1 MSLLEAYLDERL
13 AFVETIDSL
22 TDDELE
28 RGPTLC
34 AGWAPRDVLAH
45 LMGLDLAVATYLR
58 TPGIGRANARV
69 VERFRRQS
77 IERLRAR
84 AARWATRVAPH
95 VRVAA
100 PFLLGDL
107 GVHHQDVL
115 RGLGR
120 SRVVP
125 SAVRAAILR
134 EGVVLGGP
142 KLLSFRVVPD
152 DGGAAMGRGRTV
164 HGSSEAL
171 GLWLAGRDA
180 VVPEL
185 HFAPRFATPDPAGAA
200 ST

>member
-1 MSLLEAYLDERL
+1 MSTLEAYLDERL
-13 AFVETIDSL
+13 AFVETIESL

-28 RGPTLC
+28 HGATLC
-34 AGWAPRDVLAH
+34 AEWAPRDVLAH
-45 LMGLDLAVATYLR
+45 LMGLDLSFGTYLR
-58 TPGIGRANARV
+58 TPGIGRANAKV
-69 VERFRRQS
+69 VERFRRQPV
-77 IERLRAR
+77 ERLRAR
-84 AARWATRVAPH
+84 AERWATHVAPH
-95 VRVAA
+95 VRLAA

-120 SRVVP
+120 ERTVP
-125 SAVRAAILR
+125 TAVRAAILR

-152 DGGAAMGRGRTV
+152 DGGMAMGRGRKV

-185 HFAPRFATPDPAGAA
+185 TFEPRFATPGPATAA